1 MKSRRRAAAAAQ
13 AAVALMGILL
23 VVPCVVADDDDGHG
37 KDKKA
42 RKEALAAAALKINKL
57 CFDCHID
64 FKDEDLSQDHQEQG
78 VSCARCHGMSKPHM
92 DDEVRKT
99 PPDVVFRK
107 GAMTVFCLTC
117 HKPGEYRE
125 VPMHKAQESKPP
137 QLKRRT
143 CTGCHGDH
151 KLVSLEPQKPN

>member
-1 MKSRRRAAAAAQ
+1 MKSRRRAAAAARW
-13 AAVALMGILL
+13 AAALMGILL
-23 VVPCVVADDDDGHG
+23 IVPCVVADDDQG

-42 RKEALAAAALKINKL
+42 KTKALAAAARKINKL

-64 FKDEDLSQDHQEQG
+64 FKDEELSQDHQEQG

-92 DDEVRKT
+92 DDEVRRT

-143 CTGCHGDH
+143 CIECHGDH
-151 KLVSLEPQKPN
+151 KLVSLEPQKPH